1 MPEDRDT
8 LKYASSLSAADFRRI
23 MEQYG
28 DDVWSYAYFLTG
40 NKDTADE
47 LAQETFVK
55 AFRGMA
61 SYRGESSVKTWLLA
75 IARNSWY
82 TWRRSAFM
90 RKMTLVGLQPA
101 GGRTE
106 SAEETYM
113 RSLMS
118 DDIWTT
124 VLRLPV
130 KYREVL
136 ILRARYELSME
147 EIGRTLGLTVSAV
160 KSRLFKARRK
170 MSRLLEI
177 GGHEGSERY
186 EH

>member
-1 MPEDRDT
+1 M
-8 LKYASSLSAADFRRI
+8 LKYVSSLCSADFRRV
-23 MEQYG
+23 MEEYG
-28 DDVWSYAYFLTG
+28 DDVWNYAYFLTG
-40 NKDTADE
+40 NKDAADE

-55 AFRGMA
+55 AYGRIDA
-61 SYRGESSVKTWLLA
+61 YRGESSVKTWLLV

-90 RKMTLVGLQPA
+90 RKMTFVGLQPV

-106 SAEETYM
+106 SAEESYLQSQM
-113 RSLMS
+113 A
-118 DDIWTT
+118 DDIWKA

-136 ILRARYELSME
+136 VLRAHHGLSME
-147 EIGRTLGLTVSAV
+147 EIARTLGLTVSAV

-170 MSRLLEI
+170 MSKLLES
-177 GGHEGSERY
+177 GRHEGSDRY
-186 EH
+186 ER

>member
-1 MPEDRDT
+1 MPEDSDT
-8 LKYASSLSAADFRRI
+8 LKYVSSLCSADFRRV
-23 MEQYG
+23 MEEYG

-55 AFRGMA
+55 AFRRLA
-61 SYRGESSVKTWLLA
+61 SYRGESSVKTWLLV

-90 RKMTLVGLQPA
+90 RKIALVGLQPA

-106 SAEETYM
+106 SAEEAFM
-113 RSLMS
+113 RSLMT
-118 DDIWTT
+118 DDIWNT

-136 ILRARYELSME
+136 VLRAHYGLSME
-147 EIGRTLGLTVSAV
+147 EIGQTLGLSVSAV
-160 KSRLFKARRK
+160 KSRLYKARRK
-170 MSRLLEI
+170 MSQLMKS